1 MAKVKALKLY
11 IAIGVLLLVFIPP
24 FAKFQ
29 ELCYKRRKLED
40 RLITLRKENKKLAN
54 EKRRLETDIAYIEKK
69 VRDRIGVARKGE
81 IVLRKEAPQKR

>member
-40 RLITLRKENKKLAN
+40 RLISLRSENKKLAN

-69 VRDRIGVARKGE
+69 VRDRIGVVRKGE
-81 IVLRKEAPQKR
+81 IVLKEEAPKRR